1 MKVSV
6 LGISIAWGGFW
17 GVAAYSFSSNELI
30 GIGSV
35 PYDLVNQLCL
45 GLLPPSF
52 IGAIVAYAF
61 GFSMGVGTGIFWG
74 VVYNIISGIME

>member
-17 GVAAYSFSSNELI
+17 GVAAFWCVFLELI